1 MARIV
6 SVHSFRGGTGKSN
19 TTANVAAVLAARGNR
34 VGVIDADIQ
43 SPGIHVILGLDV
55 GSVERSLNDYLF
67 GRCGIE
73 ECAYDLSESISP
85 GLPGR
90 IFLIPSS
97 TKPGEIS
104 RVLKDG
110 YSTNLLAQGFRSL
123 VESLDLDVLLID
135 THPGLNEETLLSIVV
150 AHVVVIVFRPD
161 QQDYEGTGIAVRVA
175 RQLGAP
181 RMLLV
186 VNKVPGGLEEQAVR
200 QRVEQAYDCP
210 VAAVIPHDDDLM
222 RLASEAPFVVRN
234 PGHPLCAHYEHLAT
248 EVMA

>member
-19 TTANVAAVLAARGNR
+19 TTANLAAVLAQQGRR
-34 VGVIDADIQ
+34 VGVIDTDIQ
-43 SPGIHVILGLDV
+43 SPGIHVILGLDPD
-55 GSVERSLNDYLF
+55 SVDRSLNDYLF

-73 ECAYDLSESISP
+73 DCAYDVTERVDPS
-85 GLPGR
+85 LPGR

-110 YSTNLLAQGFRSL
+110 YNTNQLALGFRSIID
-123 VESLDLDVLLID
+123 SLDLDIVLID

-150 AHVVVIVFRPD
+150 SHAVLIVFRPD
-161 QQDYEGTGIAVRVA
+161 QQDYEGTGITVQVA

-186 VNKVPGGLEEQAVR
+186 VNKVPPGLEAAVR
-200 QRVEQAYDCP
+200 QRVEEAYDCP
-210 VAAVIPHDDDLM
+210 IAAVIPHDDDLM
-222 RLASEAPFVVRN
+222 RLASEAPLVVR
-234 PGHPLCAHYEHLAT
+234 HPNHALSTTFEKLAA
-248 EVMA
+248 EVMG